1 MLYFILGIIFAYS
14 ISILESLTGLI
25 IALIEKFKTKIS
37 ISIASN
43 SMEIQKINQGFEAQQ
58 TQTIGFGIPTE
69 DIEFIEDESE

>member
-1 MLYFILGIIFAYS
+1 MFYFILGIIFAYS

-25 IALIEKFKTKIS
+25 IAFIEKFKTKIS

-43 SMEIQKINQGFEAQQ
+43 SVEIQKINQGLEVQQ

-69 DIEFIEDESE
+69 DIEFVEDESE